1 MSRVW
6 VEGPGTAELPSD
18 LLTYSGPR
26 RTGGAEARDPAT
38 GALRAVRRL
47 LLTLTLTIP
56 LTLTLALTLTLPRRA
71 PLRWLKP
78 RSHSWSRRRP
88 SERCAV
94 PQLPH
99 TLPTTLLQRFPSTMS
114 STVLHSPLIL
124 SVDGLSIGV
133 AGERA
138 FFEFGDRAAHG
149 MAFPAEILPM
159 WSRLYCVH
167 PIK

>member
-1 MSRVW
+1 MPQLQYAVHLMRLVS
-6 VEGPGTAELPSD
+6 GTANNPLLYHPTPTSVSVIRVGHRAATMLPIYDELHCTP
-18 LLTYSGPR
+18 P
-26 RTGGAEARDPAT
+26 
-38 GALRAVRRL
+38 
-47 LLTLTLTIP
+47 
-56 LTLTLALTLTLPRRA
+56 
-71 PLRWLKP
+71 
-78 RSHSWSRRRP
+78 
-88 SERCAV
+88 
-94 PQLPH
+94 
-99 TLPTTLLQRFPSTMS
+99 
-114 STVLHSPLIL
+114 IL